1 MKKSALLLSIISG
14 LLLFAAWPVS
24 PLLPFI
30 FIAWIPLLMVAD
42 QTPTASRFFGLAF
55 LALLIWN
62 SGTTWWMWNST
73 DVGTIAAIMFNSML
87 MTFPWWGYFHL
98 KKKGNP
104 IRYIA
109 LIAFWMCFEYIHHN
123 WQLSW
128 PWLTLGNVFA
138 SYPDTVQWYTYTG
151 VQGGT
156 VWVILMNVL
165 LYESWLSYQQK
176 LFNKKIVL
184 SILLLLSLPL
194 LISYIIRP
202 VLPKETGTDN
212 LVIVQP
218 NIDPYGKF
226 NAGSGAEQIQLLL
239 NLTKEAIDSNT
250 RMVIWPE
257 TAMSIADWQ
266 SNISNNLYYQP
277 VFEFSRQYPYISIVS
292 GIETFKN
299 YGAEKATAT
308 AREAGDGTYY
318 DAFNASVH
326 IRNGEVLSF
335 YNKSKLV
342 PGVESLPTFLNFMAP
357 VFEQFGGT
365 TGGYGRSESAATFA
379 ATGNQYIAAPIIC
392 YESVYG
398 EYVGEYVK
406 KGANILTIM
415 TNDGWWGNTPGH
427 KQHLQY
433 ARLRAIETRKWV
445 ARSANTGISAIIDPT
460 GVIRVSEPWNKM
472 STIKYAVP
480 VVSGETFYVQWG
492 DYLYKLASLLSILFI
507 IWKLKDR
514 FIKPTP

>member
-1 MKKSALLLSIISG
+1 M
-14 LLLFAAWPVS
+14 
-24 PLLPFI
+24 PLI
-30 FIAWIPLLMVAD
+30 FIAWIPMLMVAD
-42 QTPTASRFFGLAF
+42 QAKTASRFFGLAF
-55 LALLIWN
+55 WGLLIWN
-62 SGTTWWMWNST
+62 TGTTWWMWNST

-98 KKKGNP
+98 KKKGKS
-104 IRYIA
+104 IGYFS
-109 LIAFWMCFEYIHHN
+109 LIIFWMCFEYIHHN

-128 PWLTLGNVFA
+128 PWLTVGNVFA
-138 SYPDTVQWYTYTG
+138 AFPDTVQWYEYTG

-156 VWVILMNVL
+156 LWVMLVNVL
-165 LYESWLSYQQK
+165 LYEVWLSYQQK
-176 LFNKKIVL
+176 VVNKKILTTVL
-184 SILLLLSLPL
+184 ILVLLPL
-194 LISYIIRP
+194 LISFLLKP
-202 VLPKETGTDN
+202 ALPKETSNDN
-212 LVIVQP
+212 IVIVQP

-226 NAGSGAEQIQLLL
+226 NAGTGAEQIQLLL
-239 NLTKEAIDSNT
+239 NLSKEAIDSNT
-250 RMVIWPE
+250 KLIIWPE

-266 SNISNNLYYQP
+266 SNITSNLYYQP
-277 VFEFSRQYPYISIVS
+277 IFEFSRQHPSVSLIS

-299 YGAEKATAT
+299 YGTEKSTPT

-318 DAFNASVH
+318 DAFNAAVH
-326 IRNGEVLSF
+326 IRNGQVLSF

-342 PGVESLPTFLNFMAP
+342 PGVESLPTFLNFLAP

-379 ATGNQYIAAPIIC
+379 TDNNYNAAPIIC

-398 EYVGEYVK
+398 EYVGEYVQ

-445 ARSANTGISAIIDPT
+445 ARSANTGISAVIDPV
-460 GVIRVSEPWNKM
+460 GSIRSSLPWNKM
-472 STIKYAVP
+472 STIKYAIP
-480 VVSGETFYVQWG
+480 AISGETFYVRWG
-492 DYLYKLASLLSILFI
+492 DYLYKLASLISILFI
-507 IWKLKDR
+507 LWKIKDW
-514 FIKPTP
+514 FTKAK